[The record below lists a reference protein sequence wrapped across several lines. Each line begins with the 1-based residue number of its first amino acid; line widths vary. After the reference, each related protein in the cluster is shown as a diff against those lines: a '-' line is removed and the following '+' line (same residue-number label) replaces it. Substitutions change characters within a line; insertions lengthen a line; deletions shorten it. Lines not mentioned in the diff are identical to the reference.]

1 MLGDFSMFAVIL
13 VESWRGL
20 AFALII
26 FLGGLQSIPNQ
37 VYEAASIDGAT
48 SWMRFKDQ
56 TLPAMRHVISLV
68 LLVTTITTIGSFL
81 MILILTNGDPAYAT
95 ETIALHA
102 YHQAFTTLRYW
113 LRRGAFCGH
122 ADAEL
127 LLRALLSAPGASERA
142 MSEQQQTPP
151 PMAKE
156 RYSSR
161 TRWLTNIGLILV
173 SLFFAV
179 PFLWIVAAAFD
190 GDAGK
195 YVPWPNE
202 PTLDN
207 FRFLFD
213 ERDVGR
219 ALRNSLFVSMYG
231 HDAGDGA
238 GVTGRIRTFAAALPP
253 QDLCGLCGA
262 AALCDSDRGNDGGDL
277 RSGRPAR
284 SDRYLFTGL
293 ILAQTAM
300 ILPFLIWL
308 MKGFYDGLPRY
319 LDEAAAIDGRST
331 WRAWFEILLPLSKTG
346 LAITAGFAFTAAW
359 SEVLLVIIMITQAD
373 KATLPLQFFFSATDG
388 RNAEVTA
395 ALGVLYLAPV
405 LLLFLVLR
413 RWMVR
418 SLITS
423 TRGL

>member
-1 MLGDFSMFAVIL
+1 
-13 VESWRGL
+13 
-20 AFALII
+20 
-26 FLGGLQSIPNQ
+26 
-37 VYEAASIDGAT
+37 
-48 SWMRFKDQ
+48 
-56 TLPAMRHVISLV
+56 
-68 LLVTTITTIGSFL
+68 
-81 MILILTNGDPAYAT
+81 
-95 ETIALHA
+95 
-102 YHQAFTTLRYW
+102 
-113 LRRGAFCGH
+113 
-122 ADAEL
+122 
-127 LLRALLSAPGASERA
+127 
-142 MSEQQQTPP
+142 MSEPQQSPP

-161 TRWLTNIGLILV
+161 TRWLTNLGLVLV
-173 SLFFAV
+173 TLFFAT

-190 GDAGK
+190 SDPGK

-202 PTLDN
+202 PTFDN
-207 FRFLFD
+207 FRYLWN
-213 ERDVGR
+213 ERDVGH
-219 ALRNSLFVSMYG
+219 ALRNSLFVSVSAMILATILASL
-231 HDAGDGA
+231 AG
-238 GVTGRIRTFAAALPP
+238 FALSRLRFRHKTYAVYAVLLLYAIPIAATMVAIY
-253 QDLCGLCGA
+253 DLA
-262 AALCDSDRGNDGGDL
+262 DRLDL
-277 RSGRPAR
+277 I
-284 SDRYLFTGL
+284 DTYYGL

-331 WRAWFEILLPLSKTG
+331 WRAWFDILLPLSKTG

-373 KATLPLQFFFSATDG
+373 KATLPLQFFFSASG
-388 RNAEVTA
+388 RGDAQVTA

>member
-1 MLGDFSMFAVIL
+1 
-13 VESWRGL
+13 
-20 AFALII
+20 
-26 FLGGLQSIPNQ
+26 
-37 VYEAASIDGAT
+37 
-48 SWMRFKDQ
+48 
-56 TLPAMRHVISLV
+56 
-68 LLVTTITTIGSFL
+68 
-81 MILILTNGDPAYAT
+81 
-95 ETIALHA
+95 
-102 YHQAFTTLRYW
+102 
-113 LRRGAFCGH
+113 
-122 ADAEL
+122 
-127 LLRALLSAPGASERA
+127 
-142 MSEQQQTPP
+142 MSEQQQAPP

-161 TRWLTNIGLILV
+161 TRWLTNLGLILV
-173 SLFFAV
+173 TLFFAT
-179 PFLWIVAAAFD
+179 PFLWILAAAFD
-190 GDAGK
+190 NNPGK

-202 PTLDN
+202 PTFDN
-207 FRFLFD
+207 FRYLWN

-219 ALRNSLFVSMYG
+219 ALRNSLFVSVSAMILATVLASL
-231 HDAGDGA
+231 AG
-238 GVTGRIRTFAAALPP
+238 FALSRLRFRYKTYAVYAVLLLYAIPIAATMVAIY
-253 QDLCGLCGA
+253 DLA
-262 AALCDSDRGNDGGDL
+262 DRLNLIDT
-277 RSGRPAR
+277 
-284 SDRYLFTGL
+284 YYGL

-308 MKGFYDGLPRY
+308 MTGFYDGLPLY

-331 WRAWFEILLPLSKTG
+331 WRAWFDILLPLSKTG

-373 KATLPLQFFFSATDG
+373 KATLPLQFFFSASG
-388 RNAEVTA
+388 RGDAQVTA

>member
-1 MLGDFSMFAVIL
+1 MM
-13 VESWRGL
+13 
-20 AFALII
+20 
-26 FLGGLQSIPNQ
+26 
-37 VYEAASIDGAT
+37 
-48 SWMRFKDQ
+48 
-56 TLPAMRHVISLV
+56 
-68 LLVTTITTIGSFL
+68 
-81 MILILTNGDPAYAT
+81 
-95 ETIALHA
+95 
-102 YHQAFTTLRYW
+102 
-113 LRRGAFCGH
+113 
-122 ADAEL
+122 
-127 LLRALLSAPGASERA
+127 
-142 MSEQQQTPP
+142 EQQQTPP
-151 PMAKE
+151 PMMKE

-161 TRWLTNIGLILV
+161 TRWLTNIALIFV
-173 SLFFAV
+173 SLLFAV

-219 ALRNSLFVSMYG
+219 ALRNSLFVSVTAMVIATVLASL
-231 HDAGDGA
+231 AGFALSRLRFRHKTYAVYAVLLLYAIPIAATMVAIYDLA
-238 GVTGRIRTFAAALPP
+238 DRLDFIDTF
-253 QDLCGLCGA
+253 
-262 AALCDSDRGNDGGDL
+262 R
-277 RSGRPAR
+277 
-284 SDRYLFTGL
+284 GL

-319 LDEAAAIDGRST
+319 LDEAAAMDGRST
-331 WRAWFEILLPLSKTG
+331 WRAWFDILLPLSKTG

-373 KATLPLQFFFSATDG
+373 KATLPLQFFFAADGG

-405 LLLFLVLR
+405 LLLFLILR

-418 SLITS
+418 SLISS

>member
-1 MLGDFSMFAVIL
+1 
-13 VESWRGL
+13 
-20 AFALII
+20 
-26 FLGGLQSIPNQ
+26 
-37 VYEAASIDGAT
+37 
-48 SWMRFKDQ
+48 
-56 TLPAMRHVISLV
+56 
-68 LLVTTITTIGSFL
+68 
-81 MILILTNGDPAYAT
+81 
-95 ETIALHA
+95 
-102 YHQAFTTLRYW
+102 
-113 LRRGAFCGH
+113 
-122 ADAEL
+122 
-127 LLRALLSAPGASERA
+127 
-142 MSEQQQTPP
+142 MSEPQQSPP

-161 TRWLTNIGLILV
+161 TRWLTNLGLVLV
-173 SLFFAV
+173 TLFFAT

-190 GDAGK
+190 HDPGK

-202 PTLDN
+202 PTFDN
-207 FRFLFD
+207 FRYLWN
-213 ERDVGR
+213 ERDVGH
-219 ALRNSLFVSMYG
+219 ALRNSLFVSVSAMILATILASL
-231 HDAGDGA
+231 AG
-238 GVTGRIRTFAAALPP
+238 FALSRLRFRHKTYAVYAVLLLYAIPIAATMVAIY
-253 QDLCGLCGA
+253 DLA
-262 AALCDSDRGNDGGDL
+262 DRLDL
-277 RSGRPAR
+277 I
-284 SDRYLFTGL
+284 DTYYGL

-300 ILPFLIWL
+300 ILPFLVWL

-331 WRAWFEILLPLSKTG
+331 WRAWFDILLPLSKTG

-373 KATLPLQFFFSATDG
+373 KATLPLQFFFSASG
-388 RNAEVTA
+388 RGDAQVTA

>member
-1 MLGDFSMFAVIL
+1 
-13 VESWRGL
+13 
-20 AFALII
+20 
-26 FLGGLQSIPNQ
+26 
-37 VYEAASIDGAT
+37 
-48 SWMRFKDQ
+48 
-56 TLPAMRHVISLV
+56 
-68 LLVTTITTIGSFL
+68 
-81 MILILTNGDPAYAT
+81 
-95 ETIALHA
+95 
-102 YHQAFTTLRYW
+102 
-113 LRRGAFCGH
+113 
-122 ADAEL
+122 
-127 LLRALLSAPGASERA
+127 
-142 MSEQQQTPP
+142 MSEPQQTPP

-161 TRWLTNIGLILV
+161 TRWLTNLGLVLV
-173 SLFFAV
+173 TLFFAT

-190 GDAGK
+190 NDPGK

-202 PTLDN
+202 PTFDN
-207 FRFLFD
+207 FRYLWN
-213 ERDVGR
+213 ERDVGH
-219 ALRNSLFVSMYG
+219 ALRNSLFVSVSAMVLATILASL
-231 HDAGDGA
+231 AG
-238 GVTGRIRTFAAALPP
+238 FALSRLRFRHKTYAVYAVLLLYAIPIAATMVAIY
-253 QDLCGLCGA
+253 DLA
-262 AALCDSDRGNDGGDL
+262 DRLDL
-277 RSGRPAR
+277 I
-284 SDRYLFTGL
+284 DTYYGL

-300 ILPFLIWL
+300 ILPFLVWF

-331 WRAWFEILLPLSKTG
+331 WRAWFDILLPLSKTG

-373 KATLPLQFFFSATDG
+373 KATLPLQFFFSASG
-388 RNAEVTA
+388 RGDAQVTA

>member
-1 MLGDFSMFAVIL
+1 
-13 VESWRGL
+13 
-20 AFALII
+20 
-26 FLGGLQSIPNQ
+26 
-37 VYEAASIDGAT
+37 
-48 SWMRFKDQ
+48 
-56 TLPAMRHVISLV
+56 
-68 LLVTTITTIGSFL
+68 
-81 MILILTNGDPAYAT
+81 
-95 ETIALHA
+95 
-102 YHQAFTTLRYW
+102 
-113 LRRGAFCGH
+113 
-122 ADAEL
+122 
-127 LLRALLSAPGASERA
+127 
-142 MSEQQQTPP
+142 MSEPQQSPP

-161 TRWLTNIGLILV
+161 TRWLTNLGLVLV
-173 SLFFAV
+173 TLFFAT

-190 GDAGK
+190 NDPGK

-202 PTLDN
+202 PTFDN
-207 FRFLFD
+207 FRYLWN
-213 ERDVGR
+213 ERDVGH
-219 ALRNSLFVSMYG
+219 ALRNSLFVSVSAMVLATILASL
-231 HDAGDGA
+231 AG
-238 GVTGRIRTFAAALPP
+238 FALSRLRFRHKTYAVYAVLLLYAIPIAATMVAIY
-253 QDLCGLCGA
+253 DLA
-262 AALCDSDRGNDGGDL
+262 DRLDL
-277 RSGRPAR
+277 I
-284 SDRYLFTGL
+284 DTYYGL

-331 WRAWFEILLPLSKTG
+331 WRAWFDILLPLSKTG

-373 KATLPLQFFFSATDG
+373 KATLPLQFFFSASG
-388 RNAEVTA
+388 RGDAQVTA